1 MLIILS
7 GASGVGKN
15 TIIQK
20 LIAQHKNLK
29 YMRSATTR
37 VRRPGEDNYLYLTK
51 EEFLCREQKGE
62 FFETQ
67 DVHGD
72 YYGTLQKAVDK
83 CVTENYIKDIDVF
96 GSAKLKNYLKENA
109 VAIFLEAPD
118 DVLYDRLIKRGES
131 VERAKVRLS
140 RAEMERAHKHEY
152 DFVIDNID
160 VDKTVDQ
167 INQFLKN
174 KI

>member
-15 TIIQK
+15 SVIQK

-29 YMRSATTR
+29 YMKSATTR
-37 VRRPGEDNYLYLTK
+37 TRRPGEDNYLYLTK
-51 EEFLCREQKGE
+51 AEFIQKQRNGE
-62 FFETQ
+62 FFEAQ

-72 YYGTLQKAVDK
+72 MYGTLQEAIDK

-96 GSAKLKNYLKENA
+96 GSAKIKEHLKENA

-131 VERAKVRLS
+131 VERARVRLS
-140 RAEMERAHKHEY
+140 RAEMERAHKDEY
-152 DFVIDNID
+152 DLILDNID
-160 VDKTVDQ
+160 IEKTVNE
-167 INQFLKN
+167 INKFLKN
-174 KI
+174 RI